1 MGIDCISTKN
11 IIFAPTKPLFCFKTL
26 DQHQD
31 KVVSLIELSS
41 GKIATGSYDK
51 TIKIWNIKKF
61 ECEMTLNEE
70 GNVFCLLEFEP
81 NLLLS
86 GTDKNTIQLWDINNN
101 KNNYL
106 KKFEGHTLW
115 VNGLVKCNDK
125 YFASCSNDEDIR
137 IWNFTTL
144 KCENILKG
152 HSDCVLCLINLM
164 DGKLCSGSSDCS
176 IKIWDW
182 EKNICELTLE
192 DNKDWIKCLY
202 QLKNGYILS
211 GLNDGTIK
219 IWEKDKNTYN
229 LFGHLGS
236 IRGFCQING
245 QYFASSSFDKTIK
258 IWDINNMKC
267 INTLKGHK
275 SNVIGIIFIN
285 NYLIS
290 CSNDK
295 TIKFWK
301 NSNTVYESQNN

>member
-236 IRGFCQING
+236 IRGFCQIND

-258 IWDINNMKC
+258 IWDINIMKC